1 MNKKWIVENTNQ
13 IKLRSLEVVTE
24 LLFKKVSN
32 LEKSLKSTCGWD
44 ILKYPQRIN
53 DCEEFCHIK
62 LFAFYFIEFDE
73 QHFAEHLTS

>member
-32 LEKSLKSTCGWD
+32 LEKIFEN